1 MQRGFY
7 TLVGKEILVTDS
19 EKTLEEKKVAM
30 KLPPG
35 PKTPPLV
42 QMLQW
47 ITDPLSYMENA
58 TQRYGDIFTSG
69 SSWNLKPIVFVSNP
83 QAIQKIFLNETKQFE
98 APATAKRIFRPL
110 LGDLSISRTED
121 GPHHRRK
128 RQLLMPPFHG
138 ERMVTHGQLICDITE
153 QVMNR
158 LTPGTT
164 FSAIASLQEISMR
177 VILEGVFGMREG
189 ERYELI
195 KQLLVPWWEA
205 LSSPIGSALLFMPLL
220 QLDLGP
226 WSTWGRFC
234 RLREQ
239 INQLLLLE
247 IQERRKQYDPARTDI
262 LTMLMSACDEAG
274 QPMTDEELRDEML
287 TLLTAGQE
295 TTATAIAW
303 AMYWIHYQP
312 NVIDQLLNE
321 LASFDCSKDPMT
333 ISRLPY
339 LTAVCQETLR
349 IYPAIYSSFARMVK
363 SPVELMGYELQPGT
377 EVMACIYL
385 THQREDL
392 YPEPKQFKP
401 ERFLE
406 RKFSPYE
413 YLPFG
418 GGNRRCI
425 GEALALFEMKLV
437 LATILSRYQMEL
449 ADQRPIRPQVRRV
462 TLSPTGGVKMVMIAQ
477 RQPQDLPLSD
487 KDMSLSRK

>member
-1 MQRGFY
+1 M
-7 TLVGKEILVTDS
+7 TLPD
-19 EKTLEEKKVAM
+19 
-30 KLPPG
+30 G
-35 PKTPPLV
+35 PKAPPLM

-47 ITDPLSYMENA
+47 ITDPLNYMESNA
-58 TQRYGDIFTSG
+58 QRYGDIFTSG

-83 QAIQKIFLNETKQFE
+83 QAIQKIFLNETKQFS

-121 GPHHRRK
+121 GDHHRRK

-138 ERMVTHGQLICDITE
+138 EKMAAHGELICDITK

-158 LTPGTT
+158 LKPSET
-164 FSAIASLQEISMR
+164 FSAIASLQEVSMR

-189 ERYELI
+189 KRYELI
-195 KQLLVPWWEA
+195 KELLVPWWEA

-247 IQERRKQYDPARTDI
+247 IQERRKQFDPTRTDI
-262 LTMLMSACDEAG
+262 LTTLMSAEDETG

-303 AMYWIHYQP
+303 AMYWIHDQP
-312 NVIDQLLNE
+312 NVIEKLRNE
-321 LASFDCSKDPMT
+321 LAALNSSKDPM
-333 ISRLPY
+333 IIARLPY

-349 IYPAIYSSFARMVK
+349 IYPSIYSSFARMVK
-363 SPVELMGYELQPGT
+363 SPIDLMGHELPTGT

-385 THQREDL
+385 THQREDI

-437 LATILSRYQMEL
+437 LATILSGYQLEL
-449 ADQRPIRPQVRRV
+449 ADKQPIRPQIRRV
-462 TLSPTGGVKMVMIAQ
+462 TLTPTGGVKMVMIGQ
-477 RQPQDLPLSD
+477 YQPQDLPVMN
-487 KDMSLSRK
+487 KAVSLSKK